1 MEVMSDD
8 RGRDA
13 RTATELWTRRV
24 AESGDGVAFRY
35 KEGGAWVT
43 MTWRQ
48 ADKAAREIAAGLA
61 EGGVGSGD
69 RVCLVSQT
77 RVEWMLCDV
86 AALLLGAL
94 IVPIYA
100 TNTADQS
107 AFILRDCGA
116 RVVIVEDAMQLEKV
130 LSVGGE
136 IPDVAQII
144 HIAGDV
150 TLEKPDARGRTVITL
165 AEVRATAGDKPGEK
179 QVRSLAALRTAA
191 RTAAVL
197 APGELEKRAA
207 AVTPET
213 MFTII
218 YTSGTTGTPKGVV
231 LTHRNVTSAVASAC
245 RAMTLYDG
253 DEQLLFLPMAHV
265 LGRELAWVVVQAGIA

>member
-13 RTATELWTRRV
+13 RTATELWTWRV
-24 AESGDGVAFRY
+24 AESGDRVAFRY
-35 KEGGAWVT
+35 KVDGAWVT

-48 ADKAAREIAAGLA
+48 ADAAAREIAAGLV
-61 EGGVGSGD
+61 EVGVGAGD
-69 RVCLVSQT
+69 RGCLPPQT
-77 RVEWMLCDV
+77 RVEWMVCDV

-130 LSVGGE
+130 LSVRGE
-136 IPDVAQII
+136 IPDGAQII

-150 TLEKPDARGRTVITL
+150 ALEKPDARGRTVVTV
-165 AEVRATAGDKPGEK
+165 AEVRAAAAGDKGGDK
-179 QVRSLAALRTAA
+179 RIRSLAELRA
-191 RTAAVL
+191 AAVSSAVL
-197 APGELEKRAA
+197 PPGEIERRPA

-218 YTSGTTGTPKGVV
+218 YTSGTTGTPKRVA
-231 LTHRNVTSAVASAC
+231 LTHGNPTSAVASVC
-245 RAMTLYDG
+245 RAMTLLVGD
-253 DEQLLFLPMAHV
+253 DEQ
-265 LGRELAWVVVQAGIA
+265 